1 MVVTVKGSQGVVDL
15 GREKHVKKGMRVI
28 IFEEG
33 EPVRHPLTGM
43 VLGSNVEEMGLGM
56 IQTVHDQMS
65 DVELLGKEA
74 PDKVKP
80 MQKVITQ

>member
-1 MVVTVKGSQGVVDL
+1 
-15 GREKHVKKGMRVI
+15 
-28 IFEEG
+28 
-33 EPVRHPLTGM
+33 
-43 VLGSNVEEMGLGM
+43 M
-56 IQTVHDQMS
+56 IQAVHDQMS